1 MGVHCPLFHLITD
14 KSIPNF
20 NFWTDKILKT
30 LSANL
35 IKIKLMVTIWS
46 VFLCLKYV
54 TNPLVNLFIIFF
66 KKPNVPIHTQKK
78 DKQCAKNYRPFSI
91 LPNCSCS
98 KHIIV
103 PLCSHIFQK
112 TTLYLEGCLDI
123 SKSFNR
129 VWQQRIIHKLKCKGI
144 LGNYWAF

>member
-1 MGVHCPLFHLITD
+1 MIMEVHCPLFHLITD
-14 KSIPNF
+14 KSILNF

-35 IKIKLMVTIWS
+35 IKIKLMVMIWS

-91 LPNCSCS
+91 LPNCSCT
-98 KHIIV
+98 KHFICTSMLPYFSENNLIFRGV
-103 PLCSHIFQK
+103 SWHIKIFQ
-112 TTLYLEGCLDI
+112 
-123 SKSFNR
+123 
-129 VWQQRIIHKLKCKGI
+129 
-144 LGNYWAF
+144 